1 MAEPSSKIIAYCHI
15 GKVGGKRLQF
25 YLRSYFG
32 LSYRCVA
39 SANSVC
45 YSREELESDLRWNP
59 FIKYLGGHSVR
70 PHVDYG
76 PIGDRLAW
84 FSVFRN
90 PLTRILSHYYQ
101 QTTSRDFKANGLVDW
116 LTRYPNRAHWQI
128 YMIAGENDLS
138 KAKDI
143 VRKKLA
149 LVGLNEHYEQSL
161 FLFKEALGLSN
172 FRFVDGSSWPQPEKP
187 ARFKE
192 ILQDFETHRDEIVE
206 LLAQEIEFYDFV
218 AERYNQQCD
227 NYGRDNLSRD
237 LNRHLET
244 TRPPHKNNLNNL
256 LATAQDR
263 FFWRPKNSLLRIAK
277 SG

>member
-39 SANSVC
+39 SANSSC
-45 YSREELESDLRWNP
+45 FSREELESDLRWNP
-59 FIKYLGGHSVR
+59 FMKYLGGHSVR

-76 PIGDRLAW
+76 PTGDRLVW

-101 QTTSRDFKANGLVDW
+101 QTGAGNFKVNGLVDW
-116 LTRYPNRAHWQI
+116 LTKYPNRAHWQI

-143 VRKKLA
+143 VRDKLA
-149 LVGLNEHYEQSL
+149 FVGLNEHYEQSL
-161 FLFKEALGLSN
+161 FLFKETFGLTN
-172 FRFVDGSSWPQPEKP
+172 FQFADGSLLPKPEKSD
-187 ARFKE
+187 RFKE
-192 ILQDFETHRDEIVE
+192 ILQDFENHREQILE
-206 LLAQEIEFYDFV
+206 LLAQEIKFYDFV
-218 AERYNQQCD
+218 SQIYGQQCD
-227 NYGRDNLSRD
+227 NYGRENLSRD
-237 LNRHLET
+237 LSKYFET
-244 TRPPHKNNLNNL
+244 TMPPHKYNLNNL
-256 LATAQDR
+256 IATAHDR
-263 FFWRPKNSLLRIAK
+263 FFWRPKK
-277 SG
+277 SFS